1 MKDSLKMHVS
11 KLCLPV
17 MLLGALL
24 TGFTLVF
31 PVLGFLEWFT
41 MIPIFLGVFS
51 LAERENV
58 KLRRYYLFGF
68 LTVFVYYVVNYHW
81 FCALYP
87 LDFAGLDPLA
97 ALVVIAAGWFGLS
110 LLQALPGGLVF
121 LFWGWMQKKGVF
133 DRYAILRPIT
143 LGALW
148 VIFEWSS
155 TLHWT
160 GVPWGRL
167 CLGQSE
173 YLPVLQT
180 ASLFGSYL
188 ISFLILLVNG
198 LLAYALF
205 YLSANRKKA
214 IVCSVTAVSLAL
226 ANLILGVGLYF
237 LKTPS
242 EERVRVAV
250 IQGNM
255 SSHEKWGGDS
265 ERLTKQIYGEKTRL
279 AAKEGAAVVLWP
291 ETAFP
296 NKLNASYNRDLAV
309 FVSSLAREC
318 RVTLIIGALYE
329 DEEGNTYNALYYVD
343 PDGRISKDVYAKRH
357 LVPFGEYVPM
367 RDLIMTLIPP
377 LSEISMLKTDLCEG
391 TDSALFDTPYGKM
404 GSLIC
409 FDSIYEQLTLDSVRD
424 GAELMLL
431 SSNDSWFFDSAAIYQ
446 HEAQARLR
454 AIENGRYL
462 ARSGNTGI
470 SSIVS
475 DKGEHLVYIEP
486 LVEGYGVADVEMKS
500 ARTLYSC
507 VGNLLIYVC
516 IGFCVT
522 VPTVAGLSRFKR
534 KTKDEG

>member
-1 MKDSLKMHVS
+1 MKE
-11 KLCLPV
+11 KLGGRIASMCLPL

-24 TGFTLVF
+24 TGATLVF
-31 PVLGFLEWFT
+31 PVIGFLEWFT
-41 MIPIFLGVFS
+41 MIPIFLGVF
-51 LAERENV
+51 AMAKRERV
-58 KLRRYYLFGF
+58 TLKRYYLYGF
-68 LTVFVYYVVNYHW
+68 LTVFAYYVVNYHW

-87 LDFAGLDPLA
+87 LDFAGLDPA
-97 ALVVIAAGWFGLS
+97 AAIVVIMAGWFGLS
-110 LLQALPGGLVF
+110 LLQAIPGGLIF
-121 LFWGWMQKKGVF
+121 LLWGLMQKKGVF
-133 DRYAILRPIT
+133 ERREILSP
-143 LGALW
+143 LVFSALW

-167 CLGQSE
+167 SLGQSA
-173 YLPVLQT
+173 YLPMLQT

-188 ISFLILLVNG
+188 ISLLLLLVNG

-205 YLSANRKKA
+205 YLSKERKKA
-214 IVCSVTAVSLAL
+214 IACAATALSLAL
-226 ANLILGVGLYF
+226 ANLVVGIGLCF
-237 LKTPS
+237 LKTPT
-242 EERVRVAV
+242 EESVRVAV

-255 SSHEKWGGDS
+255 SSHEKWGSES
-265 ERLTKQIYGEKTRL
+265 ERLTKKIYGEKTRL
-279 AAKEGAAVVLWP
+279 AAKEGAEVILWP

-296 NKLNASYNRDLAV
+296 NKLNLSSNLV
-309 FVSSLAREC
+309 SFVSNLAREC
-318 RVTLIIGALYE
+318 QVTLIIGALYADE
-329 DEEGNTYNALYYVD
+329 DGRVYNALYYVD
-343 PDGRISKDVYAKRH
+343 PDGRIFKDVYAKRH

-367 RDLIMTLIPP
+367 RELIMTLIPP
-377 LSEISMLKTDLCEG
+377 LSEISMLKTDLTEG
-391 TDSALFDTPYGKM
+391 ADSALFDTPYGKM

-462 ARSGNTGI
+462 VRSGNTGI

-475 DKGEHLVYIEP
+475 DKGEHLVYIDP

-500 ARTLYSC
+500 TRTLYSC
-507 VGNLLIYVC
+507 IGNLLVYVC
-516 IGFCVT
+516 IGFCAA
-522 VPTVAGLSRFKR
+522 VPTFAGLSRFKR